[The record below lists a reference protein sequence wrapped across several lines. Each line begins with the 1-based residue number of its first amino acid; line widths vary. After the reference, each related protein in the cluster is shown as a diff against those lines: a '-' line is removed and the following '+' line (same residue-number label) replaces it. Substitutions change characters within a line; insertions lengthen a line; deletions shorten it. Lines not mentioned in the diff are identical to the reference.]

1 MLDPKIYYT
10 HTWDQIVEL
19 CEKQSLNTAGEIV
32 QCMKW
37 IRDREIYDPYP
48 YDIVKTLDWYSK
60 YKEDIEKYLLLM

>member
-10 HTWDQIVEL
+10 HTWDEIVEL
-19 CEKQSLNTAGEIV
+19 CEKQSLNTAGEIA

-37 IRDREIYDPYP
+37 IRDHRGWDAYDA
-48 YDIVKTLDWYSK
+48 VKTLDWYSK

>member
-1 MLDPKIYYT
+1 MLDPKICRT

-37 IRDREIYDPYP
+37 IRDHEIYDPY
-48 YDIVKTLDWYSK
+48 DFVKTLDWYSK